1 MSVSKAFA
9 LFLEQA
15 PRHSAAW
22 MRAVKELGE
31 ASALDPKTEAI
42 AYIAVLAA
50 TGRHSGIAFHTEEAR
65 KAGASRQEVV
75 SAVLLGL
82 PAVGNVAIG
91 ALPEALAAYD
101 GTGGTPAAR

>member
-1 MSVSKAFA
+1 MPVSKAFA

-15 PRHSAAW
+15 PAHAGAW
-22 MRAVKELGE
+22 MEAVEGLAK

-42 AYIAVLAA
+42 AYLSVLAA
-50 TGRHSGIAFHTEEAR
+50 TGQHSGIPFHVAEAKR
-65 KAGASRQEVV
+65 AGASREEIV

-82 PAVGNVAIG
+82 PAVGNRAVA

-101 GTGGTPAAR
+101 GTDATAAP